1 MHDRRSFLKAAA
13 AGATVA
19 LAGGVS
25 CAETANEPLAIV
37 DCHQHLW
44 DLAKFRLPWIEK
56 GSLLDRSYVTKDYL
70 QAAQGLNVA
79 GAVYMEVDVALDQKQ
94 AEVDY
99 VEALCATGKSPTRAA
114 VVGGDLSSDAFA
126 GYAKPLAKSKYV
138 KGVRQVLHG
147 AKAGTCLSEPFI
159 ASVRLLGKLGLSF
172 DLCMRPTELADGVKL
187 VDLCKD
193 TRFILDHCGNADVK
207 AWMSAPR
214 RGGAASGHDVEA
226 WKKDV
231 AALARKDHVICK
243 ISGIIA
249 GVPKEWSPDD
259 LAPIVNHCLDS
270 FGPDR
275 VIFGSDWPVC
285 LMGATYRQWVSALKE
300 IIASRPVVEQKKL
313 LSENAIQF
321 YGLQP

>member
-19 LAGGVS
+19 LAEGVS
-25 CAETANEPLAIV
+25 CAETPNEPLAIV

-99 VEALCATGKSPTRAA
+99 VEALCAGGKSPTRAA
-114 VVGGDLSSDAFA
+114 VVGGDLTSDAFA

-138 KGVRQVLHG
+138 KGVRQVLHA
-147 AKAGTCLSEPFI
+147 AKPGTCLSEPFI

-172 DLCMRPTELADGVKL
+172 DLCMRPTELADGLKL

-207 AWMSAPR
+207 AWMRAPR
-214 RGGAASGHDVEA
+214 RGDAAPGHDVEA

-231 AALARKDHVICK
+231 AALAGKDNVICK

-313 LSENAIQF
+313 LSENAIKF